1 MDERKADLKVGT
13 TAAVRNARAK
23 VGTTAAA
30 GAKVGGIRSA
40 DAKVGGIR
48 SADLQVGS
56 LPAGVWLLGA
66 VSLLN
71 DVASEAIYPLL
82 PFFLT
87 TVLGATAVSLGV
99 IEGAADA
106 VSSVLKV
113 MSGRLSDRWG
123 RRKPIVIAGYS
134 LSGFARP
141 FISIAGSWG
150 TVFALRFIDRVGKGI
165 RSAPRDAMLADFADP
180 ANRGKVYGFHR
191 AMDHSGAVLGPLL
204 ATVFL
209 LGFPSGYRTLFAL
222 TAIPGALTVILLLW
236 VKEERA
242 GLKAGTTN
250 TTPTVRR
257 ADLQVGKRD
266 LQVGETGLQAGPIPG
281 ALKRYLFVLSVF
293 TLGNSTDAFLLLR
306 LTEAAGGPQLIP
318 LFWSLL
324 HVVKTGAS
332 IVGGSASDRIGRRP
346 LIAAGWV
353 IYAVVYAGFA
363 TSTALPALLSWFF
376 IYGIY
381 FGCVEGTER
390 ALVADFARRTE
401 RGTAFG
407 IYSAVSGI
415 GALVSSVVFGLIWNA
430 FGAPAAFA
438 SGAALALAA
447 AVLLFVL
454 VPPPTDCVHVGAH

>member
-1 MDERKADLKVGT
+1 MKG
-13 TAAVRNARAK
+13 
-23 VGTTAAA
+23 
-30 GAKVGGIRSA
+30 
-40 DAKVGGIR
+40 
-48 SADLQVGS
+48 
-56 LPAGVWLLGA
+56 LPAGVWLLGF

-113 MSGRLSDRWG
+113 ISGRLSDRWG

-141 FISIAGSWG
+141 FISLAGSWG
-150 TVFALRFIDRVGKGI
+150 TVFALRFTDRVGKGI

-191 AMDHSGAVLGPLL
+191 AMDHTGAVVGPLL
-204 ATVFL
+204 ATAFL
-209 LGFPSGYRTLFAL
+209 LFFPSRYRTLFAL
-222 TAIPGALTVILLLW
+222 TAIPGALTVLLLLW
-236 VKEERA
+236 VKEEKHSRTRSEQIPNPPSLIPDA
-242 GLKAGTTN
+242 KLPKGL
-250 TTPTVRR
+250 
-257 ADLQVGKRD
+257 
-266 LQVGETGLQAGPIPG
+266 I
-281 ALKRYLFVLSVF
+281 RYLFVLSVF
-293 TLGNSTDAFLLLR
+293 TLGNSADAFLLLR

-324 HVVKTGAS
+324 HVVKMGAALA
-332 IVGGSASDRIGRRP
+332 GGSASDRFGRRP
-346 LIAAGWV
+346 LIAAGWIV
-353 IYAVVYAGFA
+353 YAVVYAGFA
-363 TSTALPALLSWFF
+363 MSSGLPALLSWFF

-381 FGCVEGTER
+381 YGCVEGTER
-390 ALVADFARRTE
+390 ALVADFAHSSA

-407 IYSAVSGI
+407 IYNAVAGI

-430 FGAPAAFA
+430 FGAPVAFA

-454 VPPPTDCVHVGAH
+454 VPAPTDNPSI